1 MKIGLN
7 VACEAVDDTVGAAEF
22 VAANNLR
29 NSQRTCLGS
38 LWDEHL
44 TDGIKDDSSNVT
56 RFVMLA

>member
-29 NSQRTCLGS
+29 NSQRMRLGS